1 MTVTRPQ
8 PAVASGSGTREEDT
22 PIDAPSSS
30 TREEGELPSYWERPA
45 SAEKTDS
52 LIAEHRRS
60 GKPIPGSLIG
70 W

>member
-45 SAEKTDS
+45 SAEKPTPSSPSTD
-52 LIAEHRRS
+52 AAANRS
-60 GKPIPGSLIG
+60 QVAS
-70 W
+70 